1 MSMIRFQ
8 DKPNLLIPVLVMLIS
23 AYVGVLG
30 FQRNNLIKE
39 NSALNTEL
47 AATKEDLASTT
58 GRLNAEIASLQ
69 NDRFNLKLE
78 LEAQTNRVDLLSSE
92 IGNISGAVNT
102 LTKLSLADRELLKKY
117 SKIYFLNENY
127 FPKKL
132 VPISQQYVFDLKKL
146 EQILDGVWPYL
157 EQLLDDAASA
167 GIEIKISSS
176 YRSFGTQVDLKSAYK
191 VTYGD
196 GANSFSSDQGYSEH
210 QLGTTVDFTNLKTG
224 SVFSDS
230 TFAKSPAF
238 QWLKENAY
246 KYGFELSYPD
256 NNSYYIYEPWHW
268 RFVSRALA
276 KKLYDENKNFY
287 DLDQREID
295 AYLVSFFD

>member
-1 MSMIRFQ
+1 MVSYSM
-8 DKPNLLIPVLVMLIS
+8 KPHLLVPVLVILIS

-39 NSALNTEL
+39 NGVLSAEL
-47 AATKEDLASTT
+47 AGTKEDLASTT
-58 GRLNAEIASLQ
+58 WRLNAEIASLQ
-69 NDRFNLKLE
+69 NERFNLRLE
-78 LEAQTNRVDLLSSE
+78 LDAQTNRVGALSDQVGS
-92 IGNISGAVNT
+92 ITGAVNT
-102 LTKLSLADRELLKKY
+102 LTKLSLTDRELLKKY

-132 VPISQQYVFDLKKL
+132 LPIDQKYTFDPKKA

-157 EQLLDDAASA
+157 EQLFGDAASA
-167 GIEIKISSS
+167 GIEIRISSS
-176 YRSFGTQVDLKSAYK
+176 YRSFETQIGLKSAYK
-191 VTYGD
+191 VTYGS

-210 QLGTTVDFTNLKTG
+210 QLGTTVDFTNLKVG

-230 TFAKSPAF
+230 AFAKSPAF
-238 QWLKENAY
+238 QWLKDNAY

-268 RFVSRALA
+268 RFVGRTLA
-276 KKLYDENKNFY
+276 KKLHDENINFY
-287 DLDQREID
+287 DLDQRAID
-295 AYLVSFFD
+295 QYLVSFFD